1 MDDVLDWD
9 PSLNT
14 RMERP
19 EILSV
24 DFLPQ
29 MLSHLLISTTNSFF
43 YSGLVINLK
52 MIAAI
57 VQKNDCSISSSA
69 IDFSEL
75 LNILKGLKGA

>member
-1 MDDVLDWD
+1 
-9 PSLNT
+9 
-14 RMERP
+14 
-19 EILSV
+19 
-24 DFLPQ
+24 
-29 MLSHLLISTTNSFF
+29 
-43 YSGLVINLK
+43 